1 MNWARSTLLHMK
13 SKVRIKYFVHDC
25 SICIGFW
32 RWSYKII
39 SAATSTL
46 RIVNGL
52 KINFTFFLKLLLS
65 QSKYLKFFK
74 QTDISAGNYM
84 FKVNNRN
91 WRRSGIFIVNFE
103 HISHFVLVFLLLT
116 LSR

>member
-1 MNWARSTLLHMK
+1 MNWPRSTLLYMK
-13 SKVRIKYFVHDC
+13 SKVCIKYFVHDC

-46 RIVNGL
+46 RIVNVL

-65 QSKYLKFFK
+65 QSKYLKFSK
-74 QTDISAGNYM
+74 QISQPAITCSKLAIEIG
-84 FKVNNRN
+84 V
-91 WRRSGIFIVNFE
+91 
-103 HISHFVLVFLLLT
+103 VLVSLFLT
-116 LSR
+116 LNIFLILF